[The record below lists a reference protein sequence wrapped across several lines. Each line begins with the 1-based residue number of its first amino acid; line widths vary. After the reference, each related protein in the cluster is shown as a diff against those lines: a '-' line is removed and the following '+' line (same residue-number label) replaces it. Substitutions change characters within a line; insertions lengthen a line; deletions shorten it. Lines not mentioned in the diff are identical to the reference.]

1 MTLHNQVNDMDEESP
16 ESPHTVESLIW
27 MNYLLQ
33 SPNPVLV
40 EGGIFLATIL
50 GVDVQKKIEEIP
62 LMNPASL
69 DPLEL
74 LEAQLIAEHF
84 EQHSHEWLCELAYWI
99 PQWLQID
106 PQPSHPKEV
115 M

>member
-1 MTLHNQVNDMDEESP
+1 MTHHIQVNDFDGESP
-16 ESPHTVESLIW
+16 ESLDTVESLIW
-27 MNYLLQ
+27 MNNLLD

-50 GVDVQKKIEEIP
+50 GVDVEKKIEEIP
-62 LMNPASL
+62 LMNSASL
-69 DPLEL
+69 DPLEM

-84 EQHSHEWLCELAYWI
+84 EQHSHEWLCELAHWI

-106 PQPSHPKEV
+106 PQPSNPKEAR
-115 M
+115 